1 MSTDPDHRFE
11 LALDLRK
18 MDIAHTVLQELGNKD
33 EDRFFISTF
42 SDSCW
47 MLFFLLWN
55 FAYSSIFF
63 PIVSI
68 LFPRQ
73 QSEIFFTFISI
84 FIQHGLSEQV
94 ETTWRLSVDNRL
106 VSAKNIIS
114 LLEFYFLRLRGTF
127 HLIYQHFFSI
137 FSRHSCVSS
146 SF

>member
-33 EDRFFISTF
+33 EDRFLISTF
-42 SDSCW
+42 SDFCW
-47 MLFFLLWN
+47 MLFFLLWK

-73 QSEIFFTFISI
+73 QSELFFTFISI
-84 FIQHGLSEQV
+84 FI
-94 ETTWRLSVDNRL
+94 
-106 VSAKNIIS
+106 
-114 LLEFYFLRLRGTF
+114 
-127 HLIYQHFFSI
+127 
-137 FSRHSCVSS
+137 
-146 SF
+146 

>member
-33 EDRFFISTF
+33 EDRFLISTF
-42 SDSCW
+42 SDFCW
-47 MLFFLLWN
+47 MLFFFFWN
-55 FAYSSIFF
+55 FAYFSIFF

-73 QSEIFFTFISI
+73 QSKLFFSFISI

-94 ETTWRLSVDNRL
+94 ETTWRLSLDNWL